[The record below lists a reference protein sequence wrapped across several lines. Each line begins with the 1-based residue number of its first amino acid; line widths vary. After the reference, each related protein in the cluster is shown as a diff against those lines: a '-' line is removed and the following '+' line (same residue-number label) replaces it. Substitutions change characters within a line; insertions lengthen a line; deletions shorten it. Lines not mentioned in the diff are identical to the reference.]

1 MCSVHWY
8 AASTMSRASWVW
20 KLIVM
25 GIIIH
30 VAAGVFIVVFFI
42 MPRCKSEIDSDMVDG
57 IEFSP
62 LLDDSS
68 YDTQNKSKNKVC
80 ICFYACI
87 RLKLILTVNN
97 QWMTILGPKL
107 NI

>member
-1 MCSVHWY
+1 MYTVHWY
-8 AASTMSRASWVW
+8 AAPTTSRAWVW

-25 GIIIH
+25 GIIIP

-42 MPRCKSEIDSDMVDG
+42 MPRCKSEIDSDLADG
-57 IEFSP
+57 NERSRLVESP
-62 LLDDSS
+62 ESS
-68 YDTQNKSKNKVC
+68 RRYDENKVC

-87 RLKLILTVNN
+87 RLKSILIINN
-97 QWMTILGPKL
+97 WQMTILGPKL

>member
-1 MCSVHWY
+1 MYTVHWY
-8 AASTMSRASWVW
+8 AASTTSRAWVW

-25 GIIIH
+25 GIIIP

-42 MPRCKSEIDSDMVDG
+42 MPRCQSEIDSDMADG

-62 LLDDSS
+62 LLEGSS
-68 YDTQNKSKNKVC
+68 YDTQNESENKVC

-87 RLKLILTVNN
+87 LLKLILTVNN
-97 QWMTILGPKL
+97 QWTTILGPKL

>member
-1 MCSVHWY
+1 MYTVHWY
-8 AASTMSRASWVW
+8 AAPTTSRAWVR

-25 GIIIH
+25 SIIIP

-42 MPRCKSEIDSDMVDG
+42 MPRCKSEIDSDLADG
-57 IEFSP
+57 IELSP
-62 LLDDSS
+62 LLKSSS
-68 YDTQNKSKNKVC
+68 YDENKVC

-87 RLKLILTVNN
+87 WLKSILIVNN
-97 QWMTILGPKL
+97 RQMTILGPKL